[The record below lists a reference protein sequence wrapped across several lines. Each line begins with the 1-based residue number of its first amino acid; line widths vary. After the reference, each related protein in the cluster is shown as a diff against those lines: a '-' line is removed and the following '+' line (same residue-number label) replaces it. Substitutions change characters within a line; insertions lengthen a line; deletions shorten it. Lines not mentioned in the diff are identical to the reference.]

1 MTLYSIADLLLNMPP
16 YLDRDAHAVPVF
28 TLTYNGVSATVTIQ
42 TKTLVTSIGGGTG
55 SALSV
60 NLANYTIAALVTFLN
75 AQTGYT
81 ASLTVGASGTASAL
95 SLVEVVAQ
103 PLSAEPLT
111 LYQFTSVNWLIWMPI
126 LWQLQLAQL
135 NLQNA
140 LDELYVTTSDSG
152 FLDFWGRVYGN
163 VTRDLNE
170 TDNAYALR
178 IMTEATRP
186 RLTALALEEA
196 VLSEVGVT
204 IGTTSRLSD
213 VGFMWGH
220 GGWSEQQYV
229 TFPLYPTCFA
239 VNAPNG
245 GSVDVASV
253 SPVIERNRAAG
264 MAPIYNYEATA
275 QYTDL
280 AVSPGLPCYPIRL

>member
-1 MTLYSIADLLLNMPP
+1 MTLYSITDLLLNMPP
-16 YLDRDAHAVPVF
+16 YLDKDAHAVPAF

-42 TKTLVTSIGGGTG
+42 TKTLVTSIDGGTG

-60 NLANYTIAALVTFLN
+60 NLANYTIATLVTFLN
-75 AQTGYT
+75 GQTGYT
-81 ASLTVGASGTASAL
+81 AALATGANGAASAL
-95 SLVEVVAQ
+95 SLMEIVAQ

-111 LYQFTSVNWLIWMPI
+111 LYQFTSANWLIWMPI
-126 LWQLQLAQL
+126 LWQLQLAQI

-140 LDELYVTTSDSG
+140 LNELYITTGDSG

-163 VTRDLNE
+163 VTRNPNE
-170 TDNAYALR
+170 TDDAYALR
-178 IMTEATRP
+178 IMTETTRP

-196 VLSEVGVT
+196 VLNEVAVT

-213 VGFMWGH
+213 VGFRWSH
-220 GGWSEQQYV
+220 GGWNVQQYV

-239 VNAPNG
+239 VNAPSG
-245 GSVDVASV
+245 GSVDITTV

-264 MAPIYNYEATA
+264 MAPIYNYAATP
-275 QYTDL
+275 QYADL
-280 AVSPGLPCYPIRL
+280 AVFPGLPCYPVRA